1 MKNTKKILYEQL
13 LKIKPAEK
21 EQEELKN
28 KTKDFIKKLEKSI
41 KAKKIRADVFVGGSL
56 AKGTIIK
63 KEKYDIDIFVRFSKE
78 YEDKEIS
85 GILDRVLGKAGLKAK
100 KVHGSRDYFQVKRGK
115 IIFEIIPTIKISKP
129 EQARNVTDL
138 SYFHVNYVKKNIKK
152 RKKLAEDIMLA
163 KSFTHSC
170 GCYGAESYIQ
180 GFSGYALELLVIHYK
195 GFLNFVKA
203 VSKADKQIIIDPVR
217 FYKNKQEILLEI
229 NESKLQSQIIF
240 VDPTFKQRNALA
252 ALSAET
258 FSKFQE
264 SCKKFLKNP
273 SARFFEKS
281 EINKK
286 NFNFPLQA
294 RTNRQKGDIAG
305 SKLKKFYD
313 FLAKR
318 IEGYFIIK
326 NKEFEYDE
334 NKNTGEIYF
343 NLKRKDKLII
353 EGPPVTSVENLTK
366 FKKKHKKAIIKKGK
380 AWSVEKNKLT
390 EKKFLQDFRKKYKKV
405 IKEMGIC
412 EIKIMK

>member
-1 MKNTKKILYEQL
+1 MANKFKTKKILYEQL

-115 IIFEIIPTIKISKP
+115 IIFEIIPTIKINKP

-273 SARFFEKS
+273 SARFFEKL

-286 NFNFPLQA
+286 NFMIF
-294 RTNRQKGDIAG
+294 
-305 SKLKKFYD
+305 
-313 FLAKR
+313 
-318 IEGYFIIK
+318 
-326 NKEFEYDE
+326 
-334 NKNTGEIYF
+334 
-343 NLKRKDKLII
+343 
-353 EGPPVTSVENLTK
+353 
-366 FKKKHKKAIIKKGK
+366 
-380 AWSVEKNKLT
+380 
-390 EKKFLQDFRKKYKKV
+390 
-405 IKEMGIC
+405 
-412 EIKIMK
+412 

>member
-252 ALSAET
+252 ALSA
-258 FSKFQE
+258 
-264 SCKKFLKNP
+264 
-273 SARFFEKS
+273 
-281 EINKK
+281 
-286 NFNFPLQA
+286 
-294 RTNRQKGDIAG
+294 
-305 SKLKKFYD
+305 
-313 FLAKR
+313 
-318 IEGYFIIK
+318 
-326 NKEFEYDE
+326 
-334 NKNTGEIYF
+334 
-343 NLKRKDKLII
+343 
-353 EGPPVTSVENLTK
+353 
-366 FKKKHKKAIIKKGK
+366 
-380 AWSVEKNKLT
+380 
-390 EKKFLQDFRKKYKKV
+390 
-405 IKEMGIC
+405 
-412 EIKIMK
+412 